1 MQTETPKEE
10 EKGSVKLGRL
20 ADDINNEHKNSVAL
34 AGDAVRS
41 GVAAVKAAIRAG
53 AFLTNAKDI
62 VPFGKWEKWLS
73 DNCPGMSH
81 DKASRWMRLS
91 KNAHVQDLKKAKS
104 LRAAYLAVGIL
115 HENEKETKGIGTAT
129 VDIFDEL
136 LSKFDRL
143 SSVIDIT
150 SRVDPQ
156 DMPHDTRVA
165 VLARVE
171 PMLQFAAKIKA
182 VEAA

>member
-1 MQTETPKEE
+1 
-10 EKGSVKLGRL
+10 
-20 ADDINNEHKNSVAL
+20 
-34 AGDAVRS
+34 
-41 GVAAVKAAIRAG
+41 
-53 AFLTNAKDI
+53 
-62 VPFGKWEKWLS
+62 
-73 DNCPGMSH
+73 
-81 DKASRWMRLS
+81 MRLS